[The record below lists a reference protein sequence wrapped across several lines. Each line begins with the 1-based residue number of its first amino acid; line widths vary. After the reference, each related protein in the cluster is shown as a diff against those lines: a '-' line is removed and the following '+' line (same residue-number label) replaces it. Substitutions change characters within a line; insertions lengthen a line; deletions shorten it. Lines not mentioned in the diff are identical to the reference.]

1 VTRTSGTGIV
11 WGVEIER
18 DIPVEEARPWLT
30 ALATTLMGTPW
41 DDDFPKR
48 LQRWERTWDA
58 KRTWGLRDRGRWVA
72 TLATEPRTLVVPG
85 NVEPLPVDALTAV
98 TVAATHRRRGV
109 LRAMLTDSLR
119 AARDRGDAVS
129 MLIAAEWPIYGRF
142 GYAPATRCANYA
154 YFTRRAGAAIA
165 RSGAGSVR
173 QVDTEELA
181 EHIAHIYDRTRRQLP
196 GGIDRDHGWWTR
208 RLGLDGFDAV
218 TSWMGTWIL
227 HEGPDGPDGYVCWK
241 PDREFELDGRLGSVK
256 VLEFAAATAD
266 AYRDLWAYLGSLDTI
281 DEVLVGERP
290 IDEPARWLMADG
302 RALTQTACNDDL
314 WLRLL
319 DVPAALEAR
328 RYAAP
333 GQVVVEVVDDDAD
346 GYGAGRWELDGAP
359 DGATCTATTRSADVT
374 LSQRVLASAYL
385 GDRSLRAAAF
395 AGGVDEHSP
404 GAVGRLDAM
413 LTTPRPP
420 YNGTGF

>member
-1 VTRTSGTGIV
+1 VD
-11 WGVEIER
+11 IEH
-18 DIPVEEARPWLT
+18 DIPVDEAGPWLT
-30 ALATTLMGTPW
+30 ALATTLMGAPW

-48 LQRWERTWDA
+48 LQRWVRTWDA
-58 KRTWGLRDRGRWVA
+58 ERTWGLRERDRWVA

-85 NVEPLPVDALTAV
+85 DVDALPVDALTGV
-98 TVAATHRRRGV
+98 SVAATHRRRGV
-109 LRAMLTDSLR
+109 LRAMLSESLA
-119 AARDRGDAVS
+119 AARERGDALS

-142 GYAPATRCANYA
+142 GYAPATRCANYT
-154 YFTRRAGAAIA
+154 YFTRRGGAAITP
-165 RSGAGSVR
+165 SGIGSLR
-173 QVDTEELA
+173 QVAPEELA
-181 EHIAHIYDRTRRQLP
+181 EHVAGIYDRTRRQLP
-196 GGIDRDHGWWTR
+196 GGIDRDQRLWLR
-208 RLGLDGFDAV
+208 RLGLDGFDPLPAGI
-218 TSWMGTWIL
+218 GTWIL
-227 HEGPDGPDGYVCWK
+227 HEGLDGPDGYVCWR

-281 DEVLVGERP
+281 DEVLIGERP
-290 IDEPARWLMADG
+290 VDEPARWLMADG
-302 RALTQTACNDDL
+302 RALMQTACNDDL

-333 GQVVVEVVDDDAD
+333 GQLVLEVTDTD
-346 GYGAGRWELDGAP
+346 GDGFGAGRWLLDGAP
-359 DGATCTATTRSADVT
+359 DGARCTATTRNADVT
-374 LSQRVLASAYL
+374 VSQRVLASAYL
-385 GDRSLRAAAF
+385 GDRSLRAAAV

-404 GAVGRLDAM
+404 GALARLDAM